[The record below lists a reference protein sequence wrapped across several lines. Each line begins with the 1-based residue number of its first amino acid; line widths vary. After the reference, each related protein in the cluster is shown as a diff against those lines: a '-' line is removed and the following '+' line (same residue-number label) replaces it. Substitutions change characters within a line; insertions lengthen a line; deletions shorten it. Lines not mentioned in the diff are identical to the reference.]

1 MALNRQGQGGHQ
13 RPSFTAAG
21 GAGTSGTRT
30 VATNWTY
37 VDIQWLIKIKTD
49 SDGNVHYE
57 AWSQPHG
64 ERTVLTK
71 PKILTVKIEWLRVE
85 ERRNAPK
92 RYIMSAATY
101 QRLVD
106 AVKP

>member
-1 MALNRQGQGGHQ
+1 MLHCCLAHGR
-13 RPSFTAAG
+13 
-21 GAGTSGTRT
+21 
-30 VATNWTY
+30 
-37 VDIQWLIKIKTD
+37 WLVKIKTD
-49 SDGNVHYE
+49 SAGNVHYE

-71 PKILTVKIEWLRVE
+71 PKILTVPIEWLRE
-85 ERRNAPK
+85 EEARNGRK

-106 AVKP
+106 AVK